1 MDKGVTKVID
11 NYINFLIDKQINI
24 KKAYLFGSYAKS
36 KETKYSD
43 IDIALVFDNA
53 DIPDRFDLQVQ
64 LFTLASYIDNRIEP
78 HPMNIDEFNNDN
90 PFASE
95 IIKTGREIKINLPAT
110 GQGFTR

>member
-1 MDKGVTKVID
+1 MDKGITTIID
-11 NYINFLIDKQINI
+11 NYIKYLLSNHINF

-43 IDIALVFDNA
+43 IDIALLFENE
-53 DIPDRFDLQVQ
+53 DISDRFDLQVQ

-78 HPMNIDEFNNDN
+78 HPINLDDFNNDN

-95 IIKTGREIKINLPAT
+95 ILKTGKEIIIDLP
-110 GQGFTR
+110 